1 MRQKIAIAALA
12 LAMLAGLSQ
21 ASALHAQERRSAE
34 SAKEDDQQVLRTLL
48 DEVRQLRMALQ
59 RSNALNHKVQITVE
73 RLRLQQGRV
82 DSLTRSLENVRSR
95 ITDLKS
101 SRPQMEEQIKY
112 VEAVLA
118 RLTEQNRREQVEL
131 EVKEMKARVASWSRE
146 EEQLREREAAL
157 TSELQIEQNKLNELN
172 SQLENM
178 VRQLDGQ

>member
-1 MRQKIAIAALA
+1 
-12 LAMLAGLSQ
+12 
-21 ASALHAQERRSAE
+21 
-34 SAKEDDQQVLRTLL
+34 
-48 DEVRQLRMALQ
+48 
-59 RSNALNHKVQITVE
+59 
-73 RLRLQQGRV
+73 
-82 DSLTRSLENVRSR
+82 
-95 ITDLKS
+95 
-101 SRPQMEEQIKY
+101 MEEQIKY

-118 RLTEQNRREQVEL
+118 RLTEQNRRDQVEL

>member
-1 MRQKIAIAALA
+1 MRRKIVIAALA
-12 LAMLAGLSQ
+12 LVMLAGLSQ

-34 SAKEDDQQVLRTLL
+34 SAKEDHQQVLRTLL

-146 EEQLREREAAL
+146 EEQLRQREAAL
-157 TSELQIEQNKLNELN
+157 TSELQSEQNKLSE
-172 SQLENM
+172 
-178 VRQLDGQ
+178 

>member
-1 MRQKIAIAALA
+1 
-12 LAMLAGLSQ
+12 
-21 ASALHAQERRSAE
+21 
-34 SAKEDDQQVLRTLL
+34 
-48 DEVRQLRMALQ
+48 
-59 RSNALNHKVQITVE
+59 
-73 RLRLQQGRV
+73 
-82 DSLTRSLENVRSR
+82 
-95 ITDLKS
+95 
-101 SRPQMEEQIKY
+101 MEEQIKY

-118 RLTEQNRREQVEL
+118 RATEQNRREQIEL